1 MQELHDDPNLQAMAS
16 SVLNALTQF
25 VYPPAMVE
33 KLLDEF
39 VTVLTQSESWRI
51 RTRTL
56 PMLQVFFFR
65 NLFNLSSD
73 QIVRVMSV
81 VGGLLLNAQIEASV
95 MILFLG
101 LLESSLCRSI
111 TDRLCASSQVR
122 QMAAITLG
130 GLVRCSQRDA
140 IESVQAQY
148 SALLQ
153 TKVAKRRRDPE
164 TGKLI
169 EVPGFD
175 EAVLK
180 KHAGVLGLSCLVG
193 AFPYEVPKWMPNVL
207 CQLAS
212 CMSDPAEIQ
221 VCLYRSA
228 RFSLFIISHIDSF
241 VYIVN
246 RPQDLF

>member
-1 MQELHDDPNLQAMAS
+1 MAS
-16 SVLNALTQF
+16 
-25 VYPPAMVE
+25 
-33 KLLDEF
+33 
-39 VTVLTQSESWRI
+39 
-51 RTRTL
+51 
-56 PMLQVFFFR
+56 
-65 NLFNLSSD
+65 
-73 QIVRVMSV
+73 
-81 VGGLLLNAQIEASV
+81 
-95 MILFLG
+95 
-101 LLESSLCRSI
+101 
-111 TDRLCASSQVR
+111 
-122 QMAAITLG
+122 ITLG

-221 VCLYRSA
+221 VCYCSA
-228 RFSLFIISHIDSF
+228 RFSLFIISHPLLC
-241 VYIVN
+241 V
-246 RPQDLF
+246 L

>member
-1 MQELHDDPNLQAMAS
+1 
-16 SVLNALTQF
+16 
-25 VYPPAMVE
+25 
-33 KLLDEF
+33 
-39 VTVLTQSESWRI
+39 
-51 RTRTL
+51 
-56 PMLQVFFFR
+56 
-65 NLFNLSSD
+65 
-73 QIVRVMSV
+73 
-81 VGGLLLNAQIEASV
+81 
-95 MILFLG
+95 
-101 LLESSLCRSI
+101 
-111 TDRLCASSQVR
+111 
-122 QMAAITLG
+122 MAAITLG

-169 EVPGFD
+169 EIPGFD

-193 AFPYEVPKWMPNVL
+193 AFPYEVPKWMPDVL

-221 VCLYRSA
+221 VCILLGPV
-228 RFSLFIISHIDSF
+228 FFLSHIDLYYSQLCA
-241 VYIVN
+241 
-246 RPQDLF
+246 RPSLISDVPIRILGTRTLLNLLKTSCRFSMTC